1 MSHADDKTIERELA
15 SLFERRLGGLMVVRL
30 ELTDLLD
37 RFKREEHALAT
48 SLRAILQLRDKECS
62 NFEARIERSEAY
74 ARRLEDELLKLGQP
88 LPGQGYARPAAS
100 LGGCPPTPTGGDV
113 ESVADVGGRPAGL
126 LELPASPPG
135 NEGLYHAGGP
145 ASTATTG
152 AVSGRA
158 SDEGLRGFGG
168 GGQQPSATSQPRP
181 PGPSA
186 PAAIARLVLAK
197 APACAVPDFA
207 TGHTAP
213 AGWFA
218 RPSAG
223 GGGARAARP
232 PGHAAPGGGYAQPQ
246 YRAGAC
252 GRHPT
257 AEEQAAAHQLA
268 QRLASERAGFGLG
281 AGGTGAE
288 AWRRPAML
296 SEPTLE
302 EHPSEM
308 RRQGGARLPSPGG
321 AGAGRGLSHT
331 IKPASDRVS
340 GVADPRRP
348 PINPEVVTAEGIPF
362 TFCHE

>member
-1 MSHADDKTIERELA
+1 MHTEAEDRAIEHELA

-48 SLRAILQLRDKECS
+48 SLRAILQLRDKERA

-100 LGGCPPTPTGGDV
+100 LGGCPPTPTGGDS
-113 ESVADVGGRPAGL
+113 EFAADMAGRPAGL

-135 NEGLYHAGGP
+135 NQGLCAAGGP
-145 ASTATTG
+145 TSTATTG
-152 AVSGRA
+152 AASGRP
-158 SDEGLRGFGG
+158 SDEGVRSGFGRD
-168 GGQQPSATSQPRP
+168 GGQKPSATAQQRP

-223 GGGARAARP
+223 GNVTRVARP
-232 PGHAAPGGGYAQPQ
+232 PGHAAPGGSYANPQ

-252 GRHPT
+252 GSS
-257 AEEQAAAHQLA
+257 AEEQATAHQLA
-268 QRLASERAGFGLG
+268 QRLASERAGIG
-281 AGGTGAE
+281 AGGAAE
-288 AWRRPAML
+288 ACRPAML
-296 SEPTLE
+296 SEPAQE
-302 EHPSEM
+302 EHPGET
-308 RRQGGARLPSPGG
+308 RRQVAPGGARLSSPGSG
-321 AGAGRGLSHT
+321 AARGLSHT